1 MNSQT
6 LINDKKNL
14 EPYNFLFS
22 SEIKKKIKPQPV
34 KDVFAFPMQI
44 LSLLLKEKNPKSV
57 KSI

>member
-1 MNSQT
+1 MIFCLVQK
-6 LINDKKNL
+6 L
-14 EPYNFLFS
+14 
-22 SEIKKKIKPQPV
+22 KKIKPQPV